1 MRPFTTAVLIA
12 DEELRSCDWLDCDV
26 QLIVDSPVL
35 THIKVPHWAKSVI
48 DRAE

>member
-26 QLIVDSPVL
+26 QLIVDLPSADAHQSAPL
-35 THIKVPHWAKSVI
+35 GQIS
-48 DRAE
+48 D